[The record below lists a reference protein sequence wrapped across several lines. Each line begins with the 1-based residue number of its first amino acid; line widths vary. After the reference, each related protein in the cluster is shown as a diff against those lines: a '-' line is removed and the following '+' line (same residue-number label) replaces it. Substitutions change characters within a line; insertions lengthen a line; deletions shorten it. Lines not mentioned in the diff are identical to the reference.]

1 MRYSVTIPHKIYLTP
16 TVPQLWAQD
25 NCPSYLSATLWL
37 KEEPESS
44 TAEFHFAD
52 EHDATVFSL
61 RWL

>member
-16 TVPQLWAQD
+16 TTPQIWAQA

-37 KEEPESS
+37 QEDSKLS
-44 TAEFHFAD
+44 TAEFHFA
-52 EHDATVFSL
+52 EEKDATVFSL